1 MGFGEE
7 PYSGEGRE
15 SIRTPLP
22 FTLPL
27 IQILTNPAS
36 PTICLFPYLLYFQ
49 EENEKKRRG
58 ENKDKLPRK
67 KEGRENE
74 EEKKTTK
81 RNCKKEYQSFQA

>member
-1 MGFGEE
+1 MDFGEE
-7 PYSGEGRE
+7 HYSGEGRE

-36 PTICLFPYLLYFQ
+36 PTIYLFPYILYFQ

-58 ENKDKLPRK
+58 ENKDKLPGK

-74 EEKKTTK
+74 KGKKTTK
-81 RNCKKEYQSFQA
+81 RNWKKEYQSFHA